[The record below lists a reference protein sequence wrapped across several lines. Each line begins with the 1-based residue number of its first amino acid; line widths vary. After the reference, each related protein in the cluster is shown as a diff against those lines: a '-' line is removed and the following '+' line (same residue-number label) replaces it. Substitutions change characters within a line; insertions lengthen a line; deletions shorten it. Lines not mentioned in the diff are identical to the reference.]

1 METKNTQTS
10 IDINDHT
17 EDIHS
22 VKNKLQEAEEK
33 SASKNKTSNH
43 QKGLKKV
50 AILGRPNVGKSSL
63 FNRLARQ
70 RDAIT
75 SEVSGTTRDVKKRE
89 VTISG
94 NRDFEVLDTGGI
106 DYSSELF
113 AKVAEFS
120 HNAANEADIII
131 YMVDGKTIPSEED
144 KKLFYNLQQLGKPL
158 ALVVNKIDNDKEEE
172 RYWEFLE
179 FGADATFP
187 MSVSHNRY
195 FNDFYAWL
203 EEHIPQ
209 RDESQDLEL
218 QPDEEP
224 DPFGEFA
231 QDIHFSPQEEDKE
244 IKVALIGRVNTGKSS
259 LLNAL
264 IGEERSVVSDVA
276 GTTIDPIDEEIEY
289 NDYKITFVDT
299 AGIRRR
305 GKIVGIEKYALGRT
319 EAMLEKADIAL
330 LLIDATVGVTE
341 LDERI
346 AGLIEKYKL
355 GALIVVNKWDA
366 KEDKTYEEM
375 VDNIRDELKFLHYA
389 PLITIS
395 AKTGL
400 RVNKI
405 LDQITAIYE
414 RYKQRIPT
422 SKLNDV
428 IREAINRHHVPSHNG
443 AVVKIKF
450 ATQYETKPPKIA
462 LITNRPDGIHFSY
475 KRYLSNYLRSKFD
488 FEGVPLDIVA
498 RKRGQRVDEE
508 QEWH

>member
-1 METKNTQTS
+1 M
-10 IDINDHT
+10 
-17 EDIHS
+17 
-22 VKNKLQEAEEK
+22 QE
-33 SASKNKTSNH
+33 
-43 QKGLKKV
+43 QKLKKV

-75 SEVSGTTRDVKKRE
+75 SDISGTTRDVKKRI

-94 NRDFEVLDTGGI
+94 NRDFEVIDTGGI

-113 AKVAEFS
+113 SKVADFS
-120 HNAANEADIII
+120 MRAANAADIII
-131 YMVDGKTIPSEED
+131 YMVDGKTLPSEED
-144 KKLFYNLQQLGKPL
+144 RELFYKLQTLNKPL

-203 EEHIPQ
+203 EQYIPA
-209 RDESQDLEL
+209 REEKPELEL
-218 QPDEEP
+218 SEDTEI
-224 DPFGEFA
+224 DPFDEIVR
-231 QDIHFSPQEEDKE
+231 DINEQKEELDNK
-244 IKVALIGRVNTGKSS
+244 IRVAIIGRVNTGKSS

-264 IGEERSVVSDVA
+264 LGEERSVVSDVA
-276 GTTIDPIDEEIEY
+276 GTTIDPIDETIEHNGY
-289 NDYKITFVDT
+289 EITFIDT

-305 GKIVGIEKYALGRT
+305 RSKIVGIEKYALGRT
-319 EAMLEKADIAL
+319 TAMLEQADLVL
-330 LLIDATVGVTE
+330 LMIDATVGVTE
-341 LDERI
+341 LDERV
-346 AGLIEKYKL
+346 AGLIEKYRL
-355 GALIVVNKWDA
+355 ACLIVINKWDIR
-366 KEDKTYEEM
+366 EEKTYEEA
-375 VDNIRDELKFLHYA
+375 VNEIRDELKFLHYA

-395 AKTGL
+395 AKTGM

-428 IREAINRHHVPSHNG
+428 LREAMNRHHVPSHNG

-462 LITNRPDGIHFSY
+462 LISNRPDGIHFSY
-475 KRYLSNYLRSKFD
+475 KRYLANYLRSKFD

-498 RKRGQRVDEE
+498 RKRGERFDEE
-508 QEWH
+508 